1 MFQIESFFEWLFDS
15 ETCPLCRLNKP
26 LNEPLCP
33 GCFSDLAKNSTPCPV
48 CAYPLNQPDE
58 SCPDCYG
65 EWFHFDR
72 AQSPLTYQ
80 FPLREL
86 FQRIKQGKNP
96 EPLFWMSQLLAK
108 QIDLSRF
115 GTQPTLIPVP
125 SHPIDHALRG
135 FNQAEIIAQ
144 HLSRYLQLPIDRQSI
159 HKQSRTAHQASL
171 NRAERKAN
179 LESTFCC
186 NEQAPSHVLL
196 IDDIHT
202 TGTTFDR
209 AAEAL
214 KAAGTVYIEAISICR
229 TPAQ

>member
-1 MFQIESFFEWLFDS
+1 MFQIESIFEWLFDS

-48 CAYPLNQPDE
+48 CAYPLNQPEE

-72 AQSPLTYQ
+72 AQSPLIYQ

-86 FQRIKQGKNP
+86 FQRVKQGKNP

-179 LESTFCC
+179 LGSTFCC

>member
-1 MFQIESFFEWLFDS
+1 MFQIESIVEWLFDS
-15 ETCPLCRLNKP
+15 AKCPLCRLSKP
-26 LNEPLCP
+26 FNEPLCL
-33 GCFSDLAKNSTPCPV
+33 GCFADLAKNSTPCQV

-65 EWFHFDR
+65 EWFHFDT
-72 AQSPLTYQ
+72 AQSPLIYQ
-80 FPLREL
+80 FPMREL
-86 FQRIKQGKNP
+86 FQKIKQGKNP

-115 GTQPTLIPVP
+115 GTQPTLIPIP
-125 SHPIDHALRG
+125 SHPIDCALRG

-144 HLSRYLQLPIDRQSI
+144 HLSRYLKLPLDRQSLQ
-159 HKQSRTAHQASL
+159 KKRRTDHQASL
-171 NRAERKAN
+171 NRAERKTN
-179 LESTFCC
+179 LGSTFYC
-186 NEQAPSHVLL
+186 NQPAPSHVLL

-209 AAEAL
+209 ASEAL

-229 TPAQ
+229 TPGR

>member
-1 MFQIESFFEWLFDS
+1 MFQLEFVVKWLFDS
-15 ETCPLCRLNKP
+15 EKCPLCRLSKP
-26 LNEPLCP
+26 LKEPLCH
-33 GCFSDLAKNSTPCPV
+33 GCFADLAKNSTPCSV

-72 AQSPLTYQ
+72 AQSPLIYQ

-115 GTQPTLIPVP
+115 GTQPTLIPIP
-125 SHPIDHALRG
+125 SHPIDCALRG

-144 HLSRYLQLPIDRQSI
+144 HLSRSLQLPVGQSLQ
-159 HKQSRTAHQASL
+159 KNRRTDHQASL
-171 NRAERKAN
+171 NRAERKTN
-179 LESTFCC
+179 LGSAFYC
-186 NEQAPSHVLL
+186 NQPAPSHALL

-209 AAEAL
+209 ASEAL

-229 TPAQ
+229 TPGQ

>member
-72 AQSPLTYQ
+72 AQSPLIYQ

-86 FQRIKQGKNP
+86 FQRVKQGKNP

-144 HLSRYLQLPIDRQSI
+144 HLRRYLQLPIDRQSI

-186 NEQAPSHVLL
+186 NQQAPSHVLL